1 MDLKETYLMQKFGLG
16 DENMDQKIEEYK
28 FIVPSIQDEDYSTAY
43 LLGNI
48 NWLLMHSK
56 SHCEMPLLMMPTQIF
71 PAITNKQFVL
81 ALSEKGSPVFYMA
94 WANFTAE
101 DEANYIKNTNTA
113 LTIDNWNKGD
123 RPWILFFVAPFG
135 HSQIMS
141 TWVKNHL
148 FLDSPE
154 VRFLYHS
161 GQERGARI
169 ILKRGKNVKSE
180 VGANWREAHPISSEL
195 PIQFP
200 RS

>member
-1 MDLKETYLMQKFGLG
+1 MGRG
-16 DENMDQKIEEYK
+16 ENMEKKIEEYK

-56 SHCEMPLLMMPTQIF
+56 SHREMPLLMMPTQIF

-81 ALSEKGSPVFYMA
+81 AMSEQGSPVFYMA

-101 DEANYIKNTNTA
+101 DEAKYIENTNTA
-113 LTIDNWNKGD
+113 LTMDNWNKGD
-123 RPWILFFVAPFG
+123 RPWILFWVAPFG
-135 HSQIMS
+135 HSQVMS
-141 TWVKNHL
+141 TWVKAHL

-169 ILKRGKNVKSE
+169 ISKRGKNVVPE
-180 VGANWREAHPISSEL
+180 EGAVWREAHPISADL
-195 PIQFP
+195 PIYLP
-200 RS
+200 RD